1 MKYIDIANPTIL
13 EQLKENNIDISNF
26 EVTNSEYV
34 DIRKFIKKFTPF
46 EIKEEP
52 MYQYESKIEDN
63 NIIINSCNNEDMKW
77 FLIAY
82 EFIKTLSKT
91 TKRENSE
98 FTGLNRFLESFLGKQ
113 HATSLLLPDD
123 LRDKLIKQIIHEEGF
138 ENTVITDSIK
148 RIIVRKLSEK
158 AIIPIAIAIDKVE
171 QYQF

>member
-1 MKYIDIANPTIL
+1 MKYIDIANPAIL
-13 EQLKENNIDISNF
+13 EQIKENNIEISNF
-26 EVTNSEYV
+26 EVTNGEYV
-34 DIRKFIKKFTPF
+34 DIRKFIKEFTPF

-52 MYQYESKIEDN
+52 MYKYESKIEDN
-63 NIIINSCNNEDMKW
+63 NIIINSCNNEDTKR

-82 EFIKTLSKT
+82 EFVKTLSKT
-91 TKRENSE
+91 TKQENSE

-113 HATSLLLPDD
+113 HTTNLLLPDD
-123 LRDKLIKQIIHEEGF
+123 LRDNLIKQIIHEEGF

-158 AIIPIAIAIDKVE
+158 AIIPIAIAISKVE